1 MTVPAAD
8 ARGGGMP
15 PRAAVSRRYYKRR
28 LRSLSVGDVV
38 AVGEVA
44 LAVGRPAGWQPV
56 RGGLNEVRI
65 DEHGTHPLPVSSR
78 SSHRTAP
85 CRPGKEGGN
94 THEPRI

>member
-1 MTVPAAD
+1 MTRNPTRVQEPVAA
-8 ARGGGMP
+8 
-15 PRAAVSRRYYKRR
+15 RR
-28 LRSLSVGDVV
+28 LSNTVEPSGELSVGDVV

-65 DEHGTHPLPVSSR
+65 DQHDTHPLPVSSR
-78 SSHRTAP
+78 PSRRTAP
-85 CRPGKEGGN
+85 CQPGEEGGN